1 MVGTSPKLREL
12 AAGPHRHCVAST
24 KPNLRIRPDLAAAV
38 QRSGRELGIPLS
50 TLVGYLVRNDA
61 ITPAG
66 LAEVVAQPRLSR
78 SLLAC
83 TLTAATG
90 RLAARGARRC
100 KLSRNAYLEALI
112 AAHMADPG
120 PLVVL
125 RSKGSGRL

>member
-1 MVGTSPKLREL
+1 MVGTSPKLRG
-12 AAGPHRHCVAST
+12 AAAETHRRRVAST

-61 ITPAG
+61 ITPAV
-66 LAEVVAQPRLSR
+66 LAEVLAQARLSR

-83 TLTAATG
+83 TLTASTG

-112 AAHMADPG
+112 AAHLADPG

-125 RSKGSGRL
+125 RAKSSARL